1 MRINLQCP
9 YQDKDYVKNLGAKW
23 DSDKKVWYIRNP
35 ISLEPFSKWLSEEVI
50 KNYKPKKKKVS
61 KKKEVEPHVRKFQR
75 FMDEM
80 DQHMRSI

>member
-9 YQDKDYVKNLGAKW
+9 YEDKDYVKNLGAKW
-23 DSDKKVWYIRNP
+23 DSDKKVWYIRHP
-35 ISLEPFSKWLSEEVI
+35 ISLAPFSRWLSEEVI
-50 KNYKPKKKKVS
+50 KNYKTKKKKVS